1 MKRCL
6 GRYRTAACGGILS
19 NSLSGRVPWTLTELE
34 YLKRMD
40 ISNNHFSPIN
50 LHINQKFEHLHKSK
64 SQQIQEGKR
73 MRLQWLSKNLP
84 TNLLRSMPYENQSSC
99 TCFYKVVLKNNAT
112 YAVKGL
118 KKLLVSFKE
127 FGQTIRRIGNLKHR
141 NIPPLVGYRCTKHKK
156 LLFYKYQSNESLLN
170 LLQEPLISEQG
181 ISRLLDSKQN
191 CLISSNGYMAPKKS
205 LSEGGNVFSF
215 GVILLELLTGKTVE
229 KTRVDLPKWVIQ
241 HALEDRSVSSISSL
255 ASGHLDRVLVTS
267 IMVDTGV
274 SAGDDST
281 QVVLAIRGLRLEEF
295 LDLDASKPTKY
306 VERTTGGRVVNPE
319 YVQFVKQDSSL
330 ASWLLST
337 VSFDILPQ
345 LVGADTSV
353 EIWKQSL
360 LLLLL

>member
-1 MKRCL
+1 MFFAEDHQTFKL
-6 GRYRTAACGGILS
+6 DDLLDASA
-19 NSLSGRVPWTLTELE
+19 
-34 YLKRMD
+34 D
-40 ISNNHFSPIN
+40 
-50 LHINQKFEHLHKSK
+50 
-64 SQQIQEGKR
+64 
-73 MRLQWLSKNLP
+73 LQS
-84 TNLLRSMPYENQSSC
+84 QSSC

-255 ASGHLDRVLVTS
+255 ASGHL
-267 IMVDTGV
+267 GV